1 MTVDQGKHGIDS
13 RTCPPHQVQVAC
25 AKADP
30 CRGCPSLTGMAR
42 RLLSIAQ
49 DSPEIRSDLGGY
61 DESHARIRARLV
73 VAVLALVAAG
83 CSMRQEP
90 DLVRPYAPVAQ
101 QPKTVLLIVIP
112 GIMGSRLIRTDTK
125 QELWP
130 GPFTGLLL
138 GHDFADIALP
148 IPGGEQIP
156 GSPRTAT
163 LESGGFFSRARRR
176 GFLRS
181 NHLDLIRRSWLYLR
195 VDRENHRDYELRA
208 VQLGLA

>member
-1 MTVDQGKHGIDS
+1 
-13 RTCPPHQVQVAC
+13 
-25 AKADP
+25 
-30 CRGCPSLTGMAR
+30 MAR